1 MEIRKVKIVGCGGIG
16 SHLAEPLSRYLCYTK
31 DRIEVTLID
40 GDKYE
45 ERNKERQQF
54 TQFGNKAQ
62 VMAIELRKKFP
73 EILFKVYSEYL
84 TEDNIIFA
92 IREKDEIFLCVDNH
106 QTRKLVSKRCEELDD
121 VLLISGS
128 NEYTDGDVCV
138 YAKKNGM
145 NAKENNRPLTEIAPE
160 INEPNDVN
168 PGEKNDGCAVI
179 TNTSPQLL
187 FMNLTIAAIMCN
199 CYYAFKQEKV
209 NFERVCVDIITQSS
223 RAKPELY

>member
-1 MEIRKVKIVGCGGIG
+1 MDTRKIKIIGCGGIG

-40 GDKYE
+40 GDDYE

-62 VMAIELRKKFP
+62 VMASELRRKFP
-73 EILFKVYSEYL
+73 DILYKVLPEYI
-84 TEDNIIFA
+84 TDHNVISS
-92 IREKDEIFLCVDNH
+92 IRERDEVFLCVDNH
-106 QTRKLVSKRCEELDD
+106 KTRKLISKRCEELDNI
-121 VLLISGS
+121 LLISGG
-128 NEYTDGDVCV
+128 NEYTDGDVCIF
-138 YAKKNGM
+138 AKKDGIS
-145 NAKENNRPLTEIAPE
+145 AKKYNRPLTEIAPE
-160 INEPNDVN
+160 INSPQDIN
-168 PGEKNDGCAVI
+168 PGDYDGCAEMANV
-179 TNTSPQLL
+179 SPQLL